1 MSLLPLI
8 FCNKTKYVQTDVG
21 ICFANN
27 PGLYLNEG
35 EIVSQPLDNTVNGD
49 LRNAEHLFV
58 LSVDKFENPMEFK
71 VRNIYLSNIDKFFHI
86 ILDNDAKD
94 KSQNDWFT
102 NANSRSQRVST
113 YSIWK

>member
-35 EIVSQPLDNTVNGD
+35 EIVSQTLDNTVNGD

-71 VRNIYLSNIDKFFHI
+71 VRNIYL
-86 ILDNDAKD
+86 
-94 KSQNDWFT
+94 
-102 NANSRSQRVST
+102 
-113 YSIWK
+113 